1 MALTKIPRGLLDT
14 GIADSS
20 DATAITID
28 SNENVGIGTA
38 SPNDK
43 LHIKIGTNLNWQFGY
58 PNSSVT
64 TLAALNDAESA
75 YVEGR
80 IDTSN
85 LVLNSQSGGNVGIG
99 TTSPA
104 KPLHISSADNQPL
117 RVESTDAYSGIELK
131 DNGSATLPPLMSALS
146 NDFIFYGGHASTRLE
161 LLRLT
166 AAARAVGIATTPNS
180 GWSGAS
186 TSGRVPI
193 QVGFGSISGR
203 LNDLYTEF
211 SNNCYASG
219 TGNDP
224 QWAGMTRYAK
234 QQIELDATGNIIFK
248 TAATVDQSTFDSSPN
263 FSFSDRM
270 AITNAGKVGIGTSS
284 PSTANLVIVETTS
297 GNITSGNDRQGASIT
312 LHHEAQWENGYTGG
326 DFAGALNFSS
336 GDSSTGEGV
345 RAAIKTSV
353 DTYYNTNRMRFY
365 VAGSSSTT
373 LSERMQIKNN
383 GYVGIGS
390 TDPQYDLDVNVT
402 GEVQARFKS
411 TGDTGYTQG
420 AIVIESSDSTS
431 SPGDRGQGVYMFNH
445 GNDKTWY
452 MGSTYND
459 STSFHIG
466 VVDGASLQKSAAT
479 PGTNSALRIN
489 TSRIVTKPYLPRFV
503 AYLAANT
510 AYNSGVNQLNSNG
523 WTVVHTNNGSH
534 FSTST
539 GKFTAPV
546 AGFYQFT
553 INLCTTSGAP
563 ATTYWSAEMYTQA
576 SGGSAVRV
584 LGGWNEHTAGYQ
596 RTEATYT
603 RYLTA
608 GTTVWPGME
617 NATNITLLGHS
628 SGVYTRFDGYL
639 IG

>member
-1 MALTKIPRGLLDT
+1 D
-14 GIADSS
+14 
-20 DATAITID
+20 
-28 SNENVGIGTA
+28 
-38 SPNDK
+38 
-43 LHIKIGTNLNWQFGY
+43 
-58 PNSSVT
+58 
-64 TLAALNDAESA
+64 
-75 YVEGR
+75 
-80 IDTSN
+80 
-85 LVLNSQSGGNVGIG
+85 
-99 TTSPA
+99 
-104 KPLHISSADNQPL
+104 
-117 RVESTDAYSGIELK
+117 
-131 DNGSATLPPLMSALS
+131 
-146 NDFIFYGGHASTRLE
+146 
-161 LLRLT
+161 
-166 AAARAVGIATTPNS
+166 
-180 GWSGAS
+180 
-186 TSGRVPI
+186 
-193 QVGFGSISGR
+193 
-203 LNDLYTEF
+203 
-211 SNNCYASG
+211 
-219 TGNDP
+219 
-224 QWAGMTRYAK
+224 
-234 QQIELDATGNIIFK
+234 
-248 TAATVDQSTFDSSPN
+248 
-263 FSFSDRM
+263 
-270 AITNAGKVGIGTSS
+270 GKVGIGTNAPGS
-284 PSTANLVIVETTS
+284 LLEIRETTS
-297 GNITSGNDRQGASIT
+297 GNITSGSSRAGATLT

-326 DFAGALNFSS
+326 DFLGALNFSS
-336 GDSSTGEGV
+336 GDASTGEGT

-365 VAGSSSTT
+365 VAASNSTT

-534 FSTST
+534 YSTST

-617 NATNITLLGHS
+617 NATNITLLGSS
-628 SGVYTRFDGYL
+628 SGVYSRFDGYL